1 MKLYQILNLPHVY
14 ETILEKNLPFSLA
27 YKLNKLAEAVNKE
40 LEFYRNSMT
49 KLIDEYAE
57 KENGQPVLLENGDI
71 KIIPEKIT
79 ECQQRINE
87 LQNVEITIDISFTP
101 KELEPLEMS
110 IKDLQN
116 LMPFIKVYNKHPQLT
131 RVYFLY
137 KFLMLFL
144 CIYTNFY
151 SPQSFLSFSF
161 SL

>member
-14 ETILEKNLPFSLA
+14 ETILEKNLPFSFA

-71 KIIPEKIT
+71 KIIPEKIN
-79 ECQQRINE
+79 ECQKRINE
-87 LQNVEITIDISFTP
+87 LQNVEITIDVSFTP
-101 KELEPLEMS
+101 EELEPLEMS

-116 LMPFIKVYNKHPQLT
+116 LMPFIKE
-131 RVYFLY
+131 
-137 KFLMLFL
+137 
-144 CIYTNFY
+144 
-151 SPQSFLSFSF
+151 
-161 SL
+161 

>member
-87 LQNVEITIDISFTP
+87 LQNVEITIDVSFTP
-101 KELEPLEMS
+101 EELEPLEMS

-116 LMPFIKVYNKHPQLT
+116 LMPFIKE
-131 RVYFLY
+131 
-137 KFLMLFL
+137 
-144 CIYTNFY
+144 
-151 SPQSFLSFSF
+151 
-161 SL
+161 

>member
-71 KIIPEKIT
+71 KIIPEKIN

-87 LQNVEITIDISFTP
+87 LQNVEITIDVSFTP
-101 KELEPLEMS
+101 EELEPLEMS

-116 LMPFIKVYNKHPQLT
+116 LMPFIKE
-131 RVYFLY
+131 
-137 KFLMLFL
+137 
-144 CIYTNFY
+144 
-151 SPQSFLSFSF
+151 
-161 SL
+161 

>member
-27 YKLNKLAEAVNKE
+27 YKFNKLAEAVNKE

-87 LQNVEITIDISFTP
+87 LQNVEITIDVSFTP
-101 KELEPLEMS
+101 AELEPLEMS

-116 LMPFIKVYNKHPQLT
+116 LMPFIKE
-131 RVYFLY
+131 
-137 KFLMLFL
+137 
-144 CIYTNFY
+144 
-151 SPQSFLSFSF
+151 
-161 SL
+161 

>member
-1 MKLYQILNLPHVY
+1 MKLYQILNLPYVY

-87 LQNVEITIDISFTP
+87 LQNVEITIDVSFTP
-101 KELEPLEMS
+101 AELEPLEMS

-116 LMPFIKVYNKHPQLT
+116 LMPFIKE
-131 RVYFLY
+131 
-137 KFLMLFL
+137 
-144 CIYTNFY
+144 
-151 SPQSFLSFSF
+151 
-161 SL
+161 

>member
-57 KENGQPVLLENGDI
+57 KENGQPVSLENGDI

-79 ECQQRINE
+79 ECHKRINE
-87 LQNVEITIDISFTP
+87 LQNVEITIDVSFTP
-101 KELEPLEMS
+101 EELEPLEMS

-116 LMPFIKVYNKHPQLT
+116 LMPFIKE
-131 RVYFLY
+131 
-137 KFLMLFL
+137 
-144 CIYTNFY
+144 
-151 SPQSFLSFSF
+151 
-161 SL
+161 

>member
-27 YKLNKLAEAVNKE
+27 YKLNKLAEVVNKE
-40 LEFYRNSMT
+40 LESYRNSMT

-87 LQNVEITIDISFTP
+87 LQNVEITINVSFTP
-101 KELEPLEMS
+101 AELEPLEMS

-116 LMPFIKVYNKHPQLT
+116 LMPFIKE
-131 RVYFLY
+131 
-137 KFLMLFL
+137 
-144 CIYTNFY
+144 
-151 SPQSFLSFSF
+151 
-161 SL
+161 

>member
-71 KIIPEKIT
+71 KIIPEKIN
-79 ECQQRINE
+79 ECQPRINE
-87 LQNVEITIDISFTP
+87 LQNVEITIDVSFTP
-101 KELEPLEMS
+101 EELEPLEMS
-110 IKDLQN
+110 IKVLQN
-116 LMPFIKVYNKHPQLT
+116 LMPFIKE
-131 RVYFLY
+131 
-137 KFLMLFL
+137 
-144 CIYTNFY
+144 
-151 SPQSFLSFSF
+151 
-161 SL
+161 

>member
-1 MKLYQILNLPHVY
+1 MKLYQILNLPHIY

-71 KIIPEKIT
+71 KNNPEKIN
-79 ECQQRINE
+79 ECQRRINE
-87 LQNVEITIDISFTP
+87 LQNVEITIDVSFTP
-101 KELEPLEMS
+101 EELEPLEMS

-116 LMPFIKVYNKHPQLT
+116 LMPFIKE
-131 RVYFLY
+131 
-137 KFLMLFL
+137 
-144 CIYTNFY
+144 
-151 SPQSFLSFSF
+151 
-161 SL
+161 

>member
-40 LEFYRNSMT
+40 LEFYRNSMA
-49 KLIDEYAE
+49 KLIDEDAE

-87 LQNVEITIDISFTP
+87 LQNVEITIDVSFTP
-101 KELEPLEMS
+101 AELEPLEMS

-116 LMPFIKVYNKHPQLT
+116 LMPFIKE
-131 RVYFLY
+131 
-137 KFLMLFL
+137 
-144 CIYTNFY
+144 
-151 SPQSFLSFSF
+151 
-161 SL
+161 

>member
-14 ETILEKNLPFSLA
+14 ETIFEKNLPFSLA

-71 KIIPEKIT
+71 KIIPEKIN
-79 ECQQRINE
+79 ECQRRINE
-87 LQNVEITIDISFTP
+87 LQNVEITIDVSFTP
-101 KELEPLEMS
+101 EELEPLEMS

-116 LMPFIKVYNKHPQLT
+116 LMPFIKE
-131 RVYFLY
+131 
-137 KFLMLFL
+137 
-144 CIYTNFY
+144 
-151 SPQSFLSFSF
+151 
-161 SL
+161 

>member
-71 KIIPEKIT
+71 KIIPEKIS

-87 LQNVEITIDISFTP
+87 LQNVEITIDVSFTP
-101 KELEPLEMS
+101 AELEPLEMS

-116 LMPFIKVYNKHPQLT
+116 LMPFIKE
-131 RVYFLY
+131 
-137 KFLMLFL
+137 
-144 CIYTNFY
+144 
-151 SPQSFLSFSF
+151 
-161 SL
+161 

>member
-57 KENGQPVLLENGDI
+57 KEDGQPVLLENGDI

-87 LQNVEITIDISFTP
+87 LQNVEITIDVSFTP
-101 KELEPLEMS
+101 EELEPLEMS

-116 LMPFIKVYNKHPQLT
+116 LMPFIKE
-131 RVYFLY
+131 
-137 KFLMLFL
+137 
-144 CIYTNFY
+144 
-151 SPQSFLSFSF
+151 
-161 SL
+161 

>member
-40 LEFYRNSMT
+40 LEFYRNNMT
-49 KLIDEYAE
+49 KLVDEYAE

-87 LQNVEITIDISFTP
+87 LQNVEITIDVSFTP
-101 KELEPLEMS
+101 AELEPLEMS

-116 LMPFIKVYNKHPQLT
+116 LMPFIKE
-131 RVYFLY
+131 
-137 KFLMLFL
+137 
-144 CIYTNFY
+144 
-151 SPQSFLSFSF
+151 
-161 SL
+161 

>member
-49 KLIDEYAE
+49 KLVDEYAE
-57 KENGQPVLLENGDI
+57 KENGQPVFLGNGDI

-79 ECQQRINE
+79 ECQKRINE
-87 LQNVEITIDISFTP
+87 LQNVEITIDVSFTP
-101 KELEPLEMS
+101 EELEPLEMS

-116 LMPFIKVYNKHPQLT
+116 LMPFIKE
-131 RVYFLY
+131 
-137 KFLMLFL
+137 
-144 CIYTNFY
+144 
-151 SPQSFLSFSF
+151 
-161 SL
+161 

>member
-71 KIIPEKIT
+71 KIIPEKIN
-79 ECQQRINE
+79 ECQRRINE
-87 LQNVEITIDISFTP
+87 L
-101 KELEPLEMS
+101 
-110 IKDLQN
+110 
-116 LMPFIKVYNKHPQLT
+116 
-131 RVYFLY
+131 
-137 KFLMLFL
+137 
-144 CIYTNFY
+144 
-151 SPQSFLSFSF
+151 
-161 SL
+161 

>member
-49 KLIDEYAE
+49 KLVDEYAE

-87 LQNVEITIDISFTP
+87 LQNVEITIDVSFTP
-101 KELEPLEMS
+101 AELEPLEMS

-116 LMPFIKVYNKHPQLT
+116 LMPFIKE
-131 RVYFLY
+131 
-137 KFLMLFL
+137 
-144 CIYTNFY
+144 
-151 SPQSFLSFSF
+151 
-161 SL
+161 

>member
-40 LEFYRNSMT
+40 LEFYRNSMA

-71 KIIPEKIT
+71 KIIPEKIN

-87 LQNVEITIDISFTP
+87 LQNVEITIDVSFTP
-101 KELEPLEMS
+101 EELEPLEMS

-116 LMPFIKVYNKHPQLT
+116 LMPFIKE
-131 RVYFLY
+131 
-137 KFLMLFL
+137 
-144 CIYTNFY
+144 
-151 SPQSFLSFSF
+151 
-161 SL
+161 

>member
-1 MKLYQILNLPHVY
+1 MKLYQILNLPHAY

-40 LEFYRNSMT
+40 LEFYRNSMA

-87 LQNVEITIDISFTP
+87 LQNVEITIDVSFTP
-101 KELEPLEMS
+101 AELEPLEMS

-116 LMPFIKVYNKHPQLT
+116 LMPFIKE
-131 RVYFLY
+131 
-137 KFLMLFL
+137 
-144 CIYTNFY
+144 
-151 SPQSFLSFSF
+151 
-161 SL
+161 

>member
-71 KIIPEKIT
+71 KIIPEKINV
-79 ECQQRINE
+79 CQKRINE
-87 LQNVEITIDISFTP
+87 LQNVEITIDVSFTP
-101 KELEPLEMS
+101 EELEPLEMS

-116 LMPFIKVYNKHPQLT
+116 LMPFIKE
-131 RVYFLY
+131 
-137 KFLMLFL
+137 
-144 CIYTNFY
+144 
-151 SPQSFLSFSF
+151 
-161 SL
+161 

>member
-1 MKLYQILNLPHVY
+1 MKLYQILNLPYVY

-71 KIIPEKIT
+71 KIIPEKIN
-79 ECQQRINE
+79 ECQRRINE
-87 LQNVEITIDISFTP
+87 LQNVEITIDVSFTP
-101 KELEPLEMS
+101 EELEPLEMS

-116 LMPFIKVYNKHPQLT
+116 LMPFIKE
-131 RVYFLY
+131 
-137 KFLMLFL
+137 
-144 CIYTNFY
+144 
-151 SPQSFLSFSF
+151 
-161 SL
+161 

>member
-27 YKLNKLAEAVNKE
+27 YKFNKLAEAVNKE

-101 KELEPLEMS
+101 AELEPLEMS

-116 LMPFIKVYNKHPQLT
+116 LMPFIKE
-131 RVYFLY
+131 
-137 KFLMLFL
+137 
-144 CIYTNFY
+144 
-151 SPQSFLSFSF
+151 
-161 SL
+161 

>member
-40 LEFYRNSMT
+40 LEFYRNSMA
-49 KLIDEYAE
+49 KLVDEYAE

-71 KIIPEKIT
+71 KIIPEKIN

-87 LQNVEITIDISFTP
+87 LQNVEITIDVSFTP
-101 KELEPLEMS
+101 EELEPLEMS

-116 LMPFIKVYNKHPQLT
+116 LMPFIKE
-131 RVYFLY
+131 
-137 KFLMLFL
+137 
-144 CIYTNFY
+144 
-151 SPQSFLSFSF
+151 
-161 SL
+161 

>member
-40 LEFYRNSMT
+40 LEFYHNSMT

-57 KENGQPVLLENGDI
+57 KENGQPVFLENGDI
-71 KIIPEKIT
+71 KIFPEKIT

-87 LQNVEITIDISFTP
+87 LQNVEITIDVSFTP
-101 KELEPLEMS
+101 AELEPLEMS

-116 LMPFIKVYNKHPQLT
+116 LMPFIKE
-131 RVYFLY
+131 
-137 KFLMLFL
+137 
-144 CIYTNFY
+144 
-151 SPQSFLSFSF
+151 
-161 SL
+161 

>member
-27 YKLNKLAEAVNKE
+27 YKLKEAVNKE

-49 KLIDEYAE
+49 KLVDEYAE
-57 KENGQPVLLENGDI
+57 KENGQPVFLENGDI

-87 LQNVEITIDISFTP
+87 LQNVEITIDVSFTP
-101 KELEPLEMS
+101 AELEPLEMS

-116 LMPFIKVYNKHPQLT
+116 LMPFIKE
-131 RVYFLY
+131 
-137 KFLMLFL
+137 
-144 CIYTNFY
+144 
-151 SPQSFLSFSF
+151 
-161 SL
+161 

>member
-49 KLIDEYAE
+49 KLVDEYAE
-57 KENGQPVLLENGDI
+57 KENGQPVFLENGDI

-79 ECQQRINE
+79 ECQKRINE

-101 KELEPLEMS
+101 EELEPLEMS

-116 LMPFIKVYNKHPQLT
+116 LMPFIKE
-131 RVYFLY
+131 
-137 KFLMLFL
+137 
-144 CIYTNFY
+144 
-151 SPQSFLSFSF
+151 
-161 SL
+161 

>member
-116 LMPFIKVYNKHPQLT
+116 LMPFIKE
-131 RVYFLY
+131 
-137 KFLMLFL
+137 
-144 CIYTNFY
+144 
-151 SPQSFLSFSF
+151 
-161 SL
+161 

>member
-40 LEFYRNSMT
+40 LEFYRNSMA

-87 LQNVEITIDISFTP
+87 LQNVEITIDVSFAP
-101 KELEPLEMS
+101 AELEPLEMS

-116 LMPFIKVYNKHPQLT
+116 LMPFIKE
-131 RVYFLY
+131 
-137 KFLMLFL
+137 
-144 CIYTNFY
+144 
-151 SPQSFLSFSF
+151 
-161 SL
+161 

>member
-40 LEFYRNSMT
+40 LEFYRNNMT

-87 LQNVEITIDISFTP
+87 LQNVEITIDVSFTP
-101 KELEPLEMS
+101 AELEPLEMS

-116 LMPFIKVYNKHPQLT
+116 LMPFIKE
-131 RVYFLY
+131 
-137 KFLMLFL
+137 
-144 CIYTNFY
+144 
-151 SPQSFLSFSF
+151 
-161 SL
+161 